1 MTTAYEKTS
10 EDSPT
15 SPKKL
20 KPWEVAGVSK
30 IAWLTA
36 PRSEKPWE
44 AAGCGIANWYLH
56 RQQNKIKSRHDL
68 AKDRRATVLE
78 IVEQMHPMI
87 VRQAYYQA
95 TVRGICEKTENGYD
109 AVQRDLVLL
118 RRSGEVPLDWI
129 VDNSRTC
136 HRVYTC
142 SSIEAALE
150 DTVQQYRK
158 SLWDDA
164 DCEVQIWLEKD
175 SLSGIVEPITNKYD
189 VPLMVVRGYSS
200 ISFAYEAAQGMR
212 TDVPVYV
219 YHFCDLDPS
228 GVNASEKIE
237 EALRKYAP
245 DAEIHFVRIAVTP
258 QQVAMWNLPSRPN
271 KSTDSRTKKFA
282 KKHSASIELDAIDPN
297 VLRHLV
303 ENAILQHMLPDTYA
317 DLMKQEQREKITIRQ
332 LIDNIDLNDIEEED
346 PEVAP

>member
-1 MTTAYEKTS
+1 MTAAYEKTS
-10 EDSPT
+10 GDSPT

-20 KPWEVAGVSK
+20 KPWEIAGVSK

-68 AKDRRATVLE
+68 AKDRRAAVLE

-118 RRSGEVPLDWI
+118 RQSGEVPLTGSSI
-129 VDNSRTC
+129 IQEPAI
-136 HRVYTC
+136 RVYTC
-142 SSIEAALE
+142 SSIEDALA
-150 DTVQQYRK
+150 DTIQQYRK
-158 SLWDDA
+158 SLWDGA
-164 DCEVQIWLEKD
+164 DCEVQIWIEKD
-175 SLSGIVEPITNKYD
+175 SLSGIVQPITDKYD

-200 ISFAYEAAQGMR
+200 ISFAYEAARGMR

-219 YHFCDLDPS
+219 YHFGDLDPS
-228 GVNASEKIE
+228 GVNAGEKIE
-237 EALRKYAP
+237 EALREYAP
-245 DAEIHFVRIAVTP
+245 DAEIHFERVAVTP
-258 QQVAMWNLPSRPN
+258 QQVTMWNLPSRPN
-271 KSTDSRTKKFA
+271 KKSDSRTKQFA
-282 KKHSASIELDAIDPN
+282 KKHAASVELDAIDPN
-297 VLRHLV
+297 VLRQLV
-303 ENAILQHMLPDTYA
+303 EGAIQRHMPPDVYA
-317 DLMKQEQREKITIRQ
+317 DLMRQEQREKRAIRQ
-332 LIDNIDLNDIEEED
+332 LIDNIDLDDIEEED
-346 PEVAP
+346 PEAAP